1 MSIRNKLFVPFALL
15 ATAVTA
21 PALAG
26 EVSGSVTLTSDY
38 LFRGIT
44 QTNEDPA
51 LQAGVEYAADSGFY
65 VGTWGSNIS
74 WLSDADPAISSSL
87 ELDVYGGY
95 RGAFGDSGVSYDVG
109 AIYYWYPGD
118 YPDGFNDA
126 DTAEVYFGLGWEFLS
141 LKYSYALTDLF
152 GIPDSDGSSALDL
165 GASYEFAPGWSLDAA
180 VGKQWVQ
187 ELDGADYAYWKVG
200 VGKAF
205 DSGFDLAL
213 AWNDNDLIGPDET
226 ITFAVTK
233 SF

>member
-1 MSIRNKLFVPFALL
+1 MSIRKTLL
-15 ATAVTA
+15 STSVLVSLAAA
-21 PALAG
+21 PAVAG

-38 LFRGIT
+38 LFRGIS

-87 ELDVYGGY
+87 ELDAYAGY
-95 RGAFGDSGVSYDVG
+95 RGAFGESGVSYDVG

-118 YPDGFNDA
+118 YPAGLNDV

-141 LKYSYALTDLF
+141 LKYSYAITDLF

-165 GASYEFAPGWSLDAA
+165 GASYEFAPSWSLDAA
-180 VGKQWVQ
+180 VGKHWIQN
-187 ELDGADYAYWKVG
+187 LDGADYAYWKVG

-205 DSGFDLAL
+205 DSGFDIAV
-213 AWNDNDLIGPDET
+213 AYNDNDLIGPDET
-226 ITFAVTK
+226 ITVAVTK